1 MRFGLVSDPSPAS
14 RRFPR
19 KSGFVLPPSQASFGM
34 RSTSYPY
41 QPLVEVVELEWQCPK
56 LLA

>member
-1 MRFGLVSDPSPAS
+1 MRFGLVSDQSPAS

-19 KSGFVLPPSQASFGM
+19 KSGFVLPRPSACDQLH
-34 RSTSYPY
+34 TPY